1 VNSDISY
8 AVFCHGYGLG
18 GLELQLVAR
27 AIDANEAGDMAIVVC
42 AEDGRLAPYAREKN
56 IPVETVPFRLKYFDP
71 RSIIALGKIFRRH
84 KIQVCIVGNSHLLSI
99 ALVARKFFS
108 PATRII
114 FNQMMQSGLP
124 KKDWFHDR
132 VYKSLD
138 AAIVM
143 TKKMKAELEATTVMD
158 AKKIVVV
165 APGVQYKDFHRSEK
179 ERHSDREYF
188 QVPQD
193 AFVIGCIGRLDKHKD
208 QLLLLEAF
216 AESGLRQNS
225 QLILCGDET
234 PDSYG
239 YADTLRKYVAAHDLN
254 DAVRFIP
261 FTDSVNRLFS
271 CFDIFVMPSRSE
283 TFGLVVV
290 EAMAAGIPV
299 IATNSGGVPEI
310 IEDGKTG
317 LLFDPRD
324 KKKLI
329 ELLRKLF
336 ESKELR
342 TSLATEALNVVRER
356 YDYQRQKRKFFEIC
370 EATISSNKES

>member
-1 VNSDISY
+1 RTIIS
-8 AVFCHGYGLG
+8 
-18 GLELQLVAR
+18 
-27 AIDANEAGDMAIVVC
+27 
-42 AEDGRLAPYAREKN
+42 
-56 IPVETVPFRLKYFDP
+56 
-71 RSIIALGKIFRRH
+71 LGKIFRKH
-84 KIQVCIVGNSHLLSI
+84 NIQVCIVGNSHLLSI
-99 ALVARKFFS
+99 ALLARKVFS
-108 PATRII
+108 PATSII
-114 FNQMMQSGLP
+114 FTQMMQSGLP
-124 KKDWFHDR
+124 KKDWFHNWIYR
-132 VYKSLD
+132 SLD

-158 AKKIVVV
+158 PKKIVAL
-165 APGVQYKDFHRSEK
+165 APGIKYQKFHRSK
-179 ERHSDREYF
+179 EEQYRDREYF

-216 AESGLRQNS
+216 AESGLHANC
-225 QLILCGDET
+225 LLVLCGDET
-234 PDSYG
+234 PDSFG
-239 YADTLRKYVAAHDLN
+239 YAQKLREYVAAHELKEV
-254 DAVRFIP
+254 VRFMS
-261 FTDSVNRLFS
+261 FTDSVERLFS
-271 CFDIFVMPSRSE
+271 CFDMFVMPSRSE

-310 IEDGKTG
+310 IEDGQTG

-342 TSLATEALNVVRER
+342 ASLATEALNVVRER
-356 YDYQRQKRKFFEIC
+356 FDYERQTRRFFGSC
-370 EATISSNKES
+370 EATIPSSIPL